1 MIFDRKMAE
10 KTMTKEEA
18 EENKN
23 WMEKL
28 NGKKVQKIFGDGD
41 GMISVYFIAK
51 EWMRDETAN

>member
-23 WMEKL
+23 WLEKL
-28 NGKKVQKIFGDGD
+28 DGKKVQKIFGDGD
-41 GMISVYFIAK
+41 GMIGDYFVAK
-51 EWMRDETAN
+51 EWMRDESTN